1 MNIFQFLGEGIRMA
15 FKAIGSNK
23 MRTLLTMLGMA
34 TGIFAI
40 TGILT
45 MVNSLQTSVSQ
56 NLSSLGN
63 TTFFVHHWPWAEGR
77 DDWFKFRNRPKVS
90 YRDFQRVKGNLDNVI
105 GVSYEVTSRRQ
116 TIQASGRSASGVEV
130 IGATHDMA
138 RVKNTSF
145 FQGRYFSEVES
156 HLGSPV
162 CIIGYTIAE
171 TVFPNRPAVGEYLMI
186 GKKRLKVIG
195 VQTKQGGN
203 LFPGFPSEDERIY
216 VPYRALAKMY
226 NLQSRNID
234 KVLIIKANDYE
245 KLPAVEAHTVG
256 LIRASRGLKPR
267 MEDNFAINK
276 QEALMSRL
284 ESVFGY
290 LETGGWVI
298 SIFSILIGGFSIGN
312 IMYISVKE
320 RTNEIGVQKALGS
333 SQAFVMY
340 QFLTESLLLCFIGG
354 LVGILMVVLMGVTAE
369 AVLQA
374 ANVPLE
380 VTFAPSDILIGVG
393 VSLLIGLLAGI
404 IPASLAAKLDPV
416 VAIRQ

>member
-1 MNIFQFLGEGIRMA
+1 
-15 FKAIGSNK
+15 
-23 MRTLLTMLGMA
+23 
-34 TGIFAI
+34 
-40 TGILT
+40 
-45 MVNSLQTSVSQ
+45 
-56 NLSSLGN
+56 
-63 TTFFVHHWPWAEGR
+63 
-77 DDWFKFRNRPKVS
+77 
-90 YRDFQRVKGNLDNVI
+90 
-105 GVSYEVTSRRQ
+105 
-116 TIQASGRSASGVEV
+116 
-130 IGATHDMA
+130 
-138 RVKNTSF
+138 
-145 FQGRYFSEVES
+145 
-156 HLGSPV
+156 
-162 CIIGYTIAE
+162 
-171 TVFPNRPAVGEYLMI
+171 
-186 GKKRLKVIG
+186 
-195 VQTKQGGN
+195 
-203 LFPGFPSEDERIY
+203 
-216 VPYRALAKMY
+216 
-226 NLQSRNID
+226 
-234 KVLIIKANDYE
+234 
-245 KLPAVEAHTVG
+245 G

>member
-1 MNIFQFLGEGIRMA
+1 ASNYELLG
-15 FKAIGSNK
+15 
-23 MRTLLTMLGMA
+23 
-34 TGIFAI
+34 
-40 TGILT
+40 
-45 MVNSLQTSVSQ
+45 Q
-56 NLSSLGN
+56 
-63 TTFFVHHWPWAEGR
+63 
-77 DDWFKFRNRPKVS
+77 
-90 YRDFQRVKGNLDNVI
+90 
-105 GVSYEVTSRRQ
+105 
-116 TIQASGRSASGVEV
+116 
-130 IGATHDMA
+130 
-138 RVKNTSF
+138 
-145 FQGRYFSEVES
+145 VES
-156 HLGSPV
+156 D
-162 CIIGYTIAE
+162 IIGI
-171 TVFPNRPAVGEYLMI
+171 M
-186 GKKRLKVIG
+186 
-195 VQTKQGGN
+195 
-203 LFPGFPSEDERIY
+203 
-216 VPYRALAKMY
+216 RAA
-226 NLQSRNID
+226 
-234 KVLIIKANDYE
+234 
-245 KLPAVEAHTVG
+245 
-256 LIRASRGLKPR
+256 RGLKPKI
-267 MEDNFAINK
+267 ENNFAINK